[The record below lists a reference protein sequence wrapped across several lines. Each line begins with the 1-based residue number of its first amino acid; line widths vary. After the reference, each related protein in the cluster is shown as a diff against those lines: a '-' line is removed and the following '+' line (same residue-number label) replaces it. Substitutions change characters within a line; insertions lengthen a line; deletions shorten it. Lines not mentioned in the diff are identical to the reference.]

1 MQLLTEIPEII
12 ISENLM
18 DVTAD
23 WLYMGIQK

>member
-1 MQLLTEIPEII
+1 MQLLTDIPEII
-12 ISENLM
+12 ISETLM